1 MVSLLDPGKGPL
13 PWALLWKALY
23 HTHTHVQREIKEHMM
38 SLSFGSQDSTRIQC
52 NFKIQHL
59 LLWLTPFRT
68 HGNGFAVCPQSRR
81 CSHPNVVKVWALLLR
96 TLEVEHCSK
105 SRQKRQ
111 MNQPG
116 RPHKGLPSCS
126 IISQQ
131 ASHCF
136 LASPIHGSAGFEH
149 LANPCNSC
157 PWQQN
162 ILLSIHIT
170 TRLVTL

>member
-23 HTHTHVQREIKEHMM
+23 HTHTHVQREIKEHTM

-96 TLEVEHCSK
+96 TLEVNTAPRAGRKDKWINLADPTKAFPHAVSFP
-105 SRQKRQ
+105 S
-111 MNQPG
+111 
-116 RPHKGLPSCS
+116 RPHTV
-126 IISQQ
+126 
-131 ASHCF
+131 F
-136 LASPIHGSAGFEH
+136 LLLQYTA
-149 LANPCNSC
+149 L
-157 PWQQN
+157 QVLN
-162 ILLSIHIT
+162 I
-170 TRLVTL
+170 